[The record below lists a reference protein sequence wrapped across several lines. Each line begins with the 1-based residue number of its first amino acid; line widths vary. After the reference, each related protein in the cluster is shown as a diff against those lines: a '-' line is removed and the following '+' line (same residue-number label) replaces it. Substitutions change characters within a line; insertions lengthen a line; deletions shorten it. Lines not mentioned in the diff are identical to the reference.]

1 MERGDGIVQGVGPG
15 SVLAGRY
22 AVTLRTSEGP
32 HHERWRA
39 TDQTLERDVVLVCFP
54 SSAPVAPAALDAA
67 RRAAGLEDP
76 RLVRVL
82 DVGSDRDVSFIV
94 EEPLTG
100 SAAMSYLLH
109 GGGLPAEEVRRLV
122 GESATALEK
131 ARHRGLH
138 HLALSPNSILRMPDG
153 AVKVRGL
160 ATDAA
165 LADTDTAEDE
175 LASRLDAVGLVRL
188 AYAGL
193 TARWPATAPEGAQP
207 VHYPGLESA
216 PTMVGGVAAPSEIA
230 VGVPADLD
238 LICRLTLTDNAG
250 PLSPGDLANQIAPW
264 PHEAPVSDGATAI
277 GLPRNALA
285 TSDPT
290 RVIPALSAEPEH
302 RGASHLATAGAA
314 AAGAASVF
322 GDKVGSFA
330 RAAADKA
337 SARAAERRAAHL
349 EDFDGEDVALTEA
362 LEDGGEQ
369 RLEPPVPMLGH
380 SVPEAP
386 SRTQSRI
393 ALAIVGV
400 LVLVALVIGI
410 QNVMKIGQHDG
421 PRVTPVATTPA
432 AKPTSPSPTPSTSSE
447 SPSQTPSTSSESP
460 TGPISIA
467 DARSFDPEGHE
478 NQGDGKAKLAFDGD
492 PSTSWESRWFGSDNY
507 NGTRGGVG
515 LILDLNDNAVIRE
528 VELTLPAAEDVTVYA
543 ADTDS
548 LDGAQEIGKVTD
560 QSGTITLKAPDG
572 MQPAS
577 RVIVWVTK
585 AAPAEAP
592 NHYRAQVSE
601 VVVR

>member
-1 MERGDGIVQGVGPG
+1 VQGVGPG

-82 DVGSDRDVSFIV
+82 DVGSDKDVSFIV

-100 SAAMSYLLH
+100 AAAMSYLLH

-153 AVKVRGL
+153 SVKVRGL

-165 LADTDTAEDE
+165 LSDTETAEDD
-175 LASRLDAVGLVRL
+175 LGSRLDAVGLVRL
-188 AYAGL
+188 IYAGL
-193 TARWPATAPEGAQP
+193 TARWPATAPEGSQP
-207 VHYPGLESA
+207 VHYPGLEVA
-216 PTMVGGVAAPSEIA
+216 PRMVGGVAAPSEIA

-238 LICRLTLTDNAG
+238 LICRLTLTDDAG

-277 GLPRNALA
+277 GLPRTSLA
-285 TSDPT
+285 TNDPT
-290 RVIPALSAEPEH
+290 RVIPALAGHVGDEH
-302 RGASHLATAGAA
+302 KGVNHLATAGAA
-314 AAGAASVF
+314 AAGAASVI

-337 SARAAERRAAHL
+337 AARAAERRAAH
-349 EDFDGEDVALTEA
+349 DAFDGEDVALTEA

-369 RLEPPVPMLGH
+369 HLEPPVPMLGH
-380 SVPEAP
+380 AVPEAP

-400 LVLVALVIGI
+400 LVLVALLIGV
-410 QNVMKIGQHDG
+410 QNVMKIGRHDG
-421 PRVTPVATTPA
+421 PAAATA
-432 AKPTSPSPTPSTSSE
+432 ATSAPPKPSPSASSPTTAESPSPTPTTSSE
-447 SPSQTPSTSSESP
+447 AP
-460 TGPISIA
+460 TGPIDIV
-467 DARSFDPEGHE
+467 DGRGFDPEGQE
-478 NQGDGKAKLAFDGD
+478 NQGDSKAKLAFDGD

-507 NGTRGGVG
+507 NGGRAGVG
-515 LILDLNDNAVIRE
+515 LILDLNDSVTIKE

-543 ADTDS
+543 ADKDS
-548 LDGAQEIGKVTD
+548 LDGAQEIGKVKD
-560 QSGTITLKAPDG
+560 QSGTTTLKAPDG
-572 MQPAS
+572 LQPAS
-577 RVIVWVTK
+577 RLIIWVTK

-592 NHYRAQVSE
+592 NHYRAQVAE